1 MLNVICVKTG
11 DKYSAEYVNKLQSM
25 VKRNLVMEHRFI
37 CITDDQSGLNPDM
50 YILEAL
56 YEGWWSKLQVFEK
69 IDFIFEDGEPV
80 LFIDLD
86 MLIVNDLGALVNYG
100 LECLEKAPLVILED
114 FNRPNGYGSAI
125 FMIRAN
131 TLSRVYKKF
140 AEYPN
145 AVMKG
150 YKGDQQYLEKVLP
163 CAMFWP
169 REWVLSYKV
178 DKLHTE
184 PLPDTAKVVCFHGP
198 PKNHEVDDEWV
209 KELWK

>member
-1 MLNVICVKTG
+1 MLNIVCVKTG

-37 CITDDQSGLNPDM
+37 CITDDSTDLNPDM
-50 YILEAL
+50 YVLEAR
-56 YEGWWSKLQVFEK
+56 YEGWWAKLQVFEK
-69 IDFIFEDGEPV
+69 IDFIYKAGEPI

-86 MLIVNDLGALVNYG
+86 MLIVRDLGALVNYG
-100 LECLEKAPLVILED
+100 LEHLETVPLVILED

-125 FMIRAN
+125 FMIKAGS
-131 TLSRVYKKF
+131 LSHIYEQF

-145 AVMKG
+145 ATMNG
-150 YKGDQQYLEKVLP
+150 YTGDQNYLEKCLP
-163 CAMFWP
+163 YAVFWP

-184 PLPDTAKVVCFHGP
+184 PFPDTAKVVCFHGP

-209 KELWK
+209 KELWR